1 MNDKITKNTLI
12 GVDVMQLTH
21 TRILVENYKECFL
34 FYRDILGFEVT
45 WGDENSNYAD
55 FHFNGAK
62 LGIFERKQMMEA
74 IGEKYVPVYETVDK
88 VALIFKVDNVERT
101 YEALK
106 NKVVFI
112 TEPTEQKDWGIK
124 VAHFRD
130 PAGNL
135 IEIYEN
141 IM

>member
-1 MNDKITKNTLI
+1 M
-12 GVDVMQLTH
+12 
-21 TRILVENYKECFL
+21 
-34 FYRDILGFEVT
+34 
-45 WGDENSNYAD
+45 GDENSNYAD

-62 LGIFERKQMMEA
+62 LGIFERKQMMKA
-74 IGEKYVPVYETVDK
+74 IGEKYVPVNETVDK

>member
-1 MNDKITKNTLI
+1 
-12 GVDVMQLTH
+12 MQLTH

>member
-1 MNDKITKNTLI
+1 
-12 GVDVMQLTH
+12 MQLTH

-74 IGEKYVPVYETVDK
+74 IGEKYVPVNETVDK

>member
-1 MNDKITKNTLI
+1 MNDKITKNSLI